1 MPEISGYEPVVGRGR
16 ILRNIWGLLA
26 ITVLAGTAV
35 CVTSWAQITQANSG
49 TAAAARPVAVRA
61 GHLFDP
67 KSGKLLTNQVV
78 LISGD
83 RIREVGPAGQVQ
95 IPSNAQVID
104 LSRATVLP
112 GLIDQHLHVMEKA
125 QRSPA
130 GQRNPPLSANELPGT
145 QAALDAYMDWTLQ
158 AAFEAQKDLN
168 AGFTTVVDMGALGGS
183 YGTVTLRDA
192 INNGLIPGPRMRTAG
207 PMLNEVDPKIGSPEA
222 ARAAVRELAAHRVDW
237 VKISSTGA
245 YTLKGDG
252 TMEVKPSNLTLE
264 MTKAVVDEAHHH
276 GLKVACHAYGGEG
289 WKNCVEGGVDAPQ
302 HGIALDEE
310 DVETLVRKR
319 VPLNSTL
326 FDLRVADKQEMEKFG
341 NSRFRMMEKSWKK
354 AFAAGV
360 TIGFSSGAQADW
372 TGFPHGS
379 QGEVFAVFV
388 KWGMTP
394 AQALRTALT
403 TNSEILGWPDVGT
416 AEKGKFAD
424 LIAVSGDPLQD
435 ITEMQQV
442 RFVMKGGEVVRN
454 DLK

>member
-1 MPEISGYEPVVGRGR
+1 MRWKPE
-16 ILRNIWGLLA
+16 LRNIPGLVA
-26 ITVLAGTAV
+26 LAGLAGIA
-35 CVTSWAQITQANSG
+35 TSGWMWAQAGRANPG
-49 TAAAARPVAVRA
+49 TAAPARAVAVRA

-67 KSGKLLTNQVV
+67 RSGTLLANQVV

-83 RIREVGPAGQVQ
+83 RIKEVGPAGRVQ
-95 IPSNAQVID
+95 IPPGAQVVD

-112 GLIDQHLHVMEKA
+112 GLVDQHLHVMERA
-125 QRSPA
+125 QRTPG
-130 GQRNPPLSANELPGT
+130 GQRNPPLSTRELPGT

-207 PMLNEVDPKIGSPEA
+207 PMLNEVDPKIDSPEA
-222 ARAAVRELAAHRVDW
+222 ARAAVRELAAHHVDW

-245 YTLKGDG
+245 YTLKADG

-264 MTKAVVDEAHHH
+264 MTRAVVDEAHKN

-289 WKNCVEGGVDAPQ
+289 WKNCVDGGVDAPQ
-302 HGIALDEE
+302 HGIALDDE
-310 DVETLVRKR
+310 DVKTLVRMR
-319 VPLNSTL
+319 VPLSSTL

-354 AFAAGV
+354 ALAAGV
-360 TIGFSSGAQADW
+360 TIAFSSGAQADW

-416 AEKGKFAD
+416 AEKGRFAD

-435 ITEMQQV
+435 ITEMQRV
-442 RFVMKGGEVVRN
+442 KFVMKGGEVVRN